1 MMTFYSHIE
10 ERIAEKTGKSFVI
23 EKCSPISG
31 GCISAAERLS
41 GSNGSFFLKTNQ
53 PDFLEQFEAEQAS
66 LEALAATRT
75 IRIPRPIASGQ
86 VEGKSYLISE
96 YIEAG
101 SPRAHGW
108 RDFGQQLA
116 ALHRIPQAY
125 FGWKRDNVIGST
137 FQSNRRR
144 DNWIEFWRE
153 ERLEPQIQWARERGF
168 NLRDASELLEALPE
182 FFDGHEPFPSL
193 LHGDLWSGNA
203 AFDSQGR
210 PFLFDPC
217 CYFGDR
223 ETDLAFTEF
232 FGGFSRDF
240 YAAYNEALPLHSG
253 YEQRKTLYN
262 LYHCLNHFNLF
273 GSGYATQAQA
283 MVDQLVQ
290 R

>member
-1 MMTFYSHIE
+1 MSFYSHIE
-10 ERIAEKTGKSFVI
+10 SCIADATGDSFAI
-23 EKCSPISG
+23 QSRTSIGG
-31 GCISAAERLS
+31 GCISAAERLR
-41 GSNGSFFLKTNQ
+41 GAKGSFFLKTNT
-53 PDFLEQFEAEQAS
+53 PDFLEQFEAEQDS
-66 LEALAATRT
+66 LEALAGTGA

-86 VEGKSYLISE
+86 AEGKSYLVLE
-96 YIEAG
+96 YIETG
-101 SPRAHGW
+101 SSHANGW
-108 RDFGQQLA
+108 RDFGRQLA

-144 DNWIEFWRE
+144 DNWIDFWRE
-153 ERLEPQIQWARERGF
+153 ERLEPQFRWARERGF
-168 NLRDASELLEALPE
+168 DPRGASKLLEILPQ
-182 FFDGHEPFPSL
+182 FYGDFEPQPSL

-203 AFDSQGR
+203 AFDSQGQ

-240 YAAYNEALPLHSG
+240 YDTYNEALPLHSG
-253 YEQRKTLYN
+253 YERRKTLYN

-273 GSGYATQAQA
+273 GSGYAPQAQA
-283 MVDQLVQ
+283 MIDELLG